1 MSQPCHRY
9 LIFALLA
16 PTLALAQAAA
26 SLQAMPTFEAY
37 RVNERFTG
45 KAHRPRLLT
54 EQDREFR
61 TELAR
66 AAAKR
71 PNFAGHYVLTTVG
84 CGASCVLTA
93 VLDAKTGQVA
103 WLPFT
108 LCCWA
113 DEVRE
118 PVQFRRDSDLIL
130 VSGRR
135 DEGEDGRYAV
145 RFVDG
150 RFVPLNSH

>member
-1 MSQPCHRY
+1 
-9 LIFALLA
+9 
-16 PTLALAQAAA
+16 
-26 SLQAMPTFEAY
+26 
-37 RVNERFTG
+37 
-45 KAHRPRLLT
+45 
-54 EQDREFR
+54 
-61 TELAR
+61 
-66 AAAKR
+66 
-71 PNFAGHYVLTTVG
+71 
-84 CGASCVLTA
+84 LTA

-113 DEVRE
+113 DDVRE

-135 DEGEDGRYAV
+135 DEGEDGHYAV

-150 RFVPLNSH
+150 RFIPLTSD